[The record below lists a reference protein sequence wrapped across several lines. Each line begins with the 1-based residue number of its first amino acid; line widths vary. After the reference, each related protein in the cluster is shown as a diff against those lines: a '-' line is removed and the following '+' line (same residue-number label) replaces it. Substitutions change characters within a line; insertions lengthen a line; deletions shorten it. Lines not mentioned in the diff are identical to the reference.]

1 MTDLIF
7 YQRVVSLDKE
17 EHGKLKLDQ
26 VRNLDFARKTNSV
39 PLVMGEFVDASRDLP
54 IVFVKGADQSYM
66 PVALLGL
73 RESENL
79 FIKPD
84 GRWDG
89 RYLPAFIRRY
99 PFAPADTGDGKL
111 LVCIDEKAECLGVDD
126 GEALFDENGPSSTL
140 KNVIGL
146 LQEYQEQALRT
157 QAFSKR
163 LADYNLLV
171 ESNAQARLG
180 DGSDFRLSGMY
191 VVDQNRLQVLDRD
204 KVHDFFSSGELAL
217 IYAHLQ
223 SLGNLQQLVEK
234 LAARLGN

>member
-7 YQRVVSLDKE
+7 YQHVVSLDKE
-17 EHGKLKLDQ
+17 EHAKLKLDQ
-26 VRNLDFARKTNSV
+26 VGNLDFSRKTNSV
-39 PLVMGEFVDASRDLP
+39 PLVMGEFVDTSRDLP

-111 LVCIDEKAECLGVDD
+111 LVCIDEKAQCLGVDD
-126 GEALFDENGPSSTL
+126 GEALFDENGPSPTL

-157 QAFSKR
+157 QAFCKR
-163 LADYNLLV
+163 LADCNLLV